1 VVTVSLVERL
11 QRASAWR
18 NVPARWHTPLLVLSG
33 VVFLV
38 GSVLA
43 YRGLAIDWQNVN
55 VVLLLIVLVIGTPA
69 TIAIN
74 GAELRVIAAI
84 EAITLPW
91 MTALR
96 TVVLATAANMLPL
109 PGAAVVRTHT
119 LVSHGVAL
127 AAAVRVILA
136 AALCWVGVAAVL
148 ASIAAASFS
157 GVFALALGVF
167 GSAAVVVSAVTLH
180 TSGRLFWQLIA
191 VELVTTVL
199 HAARLWLVFIALTI
213 TVDIR
218 EPLVL
223 AAASP
228 LAAAAGVFPSG
239 LGLSEA
245 LAAGMAA
252 TIGLSAAAGFAAT
265 ALMRVIGLAGTAVV
279 ALVLGLSKHDSD
291 ATARPNDSDGR
302 A

>member
-1 VVTVSLVERL
+1 MSLFERL

-18 NVPARWHTPLLVLSG
+18 NVPQRWHTPLLVLSG
-33 VVFLV
+33 TVFFV

-43 YRGLAIDWQNVN
+43 YRGLDIDWQNVN
-55 VVLLLIVLVIGTPA
+55 VVLLLIVLLVGTPA
-69 TIAIN
+69 TIAMN

-84 EAITLPW
+84 EAVTLPW

-127 AAAVRVILA
+127 AAAVRAILA
-136 AALCWVGVAAVL
+136 AALCWVGVSAVL
-148 ASIAAASFS
+148 ASAAAASFS

-167 GSAAVVVSAVTLH
+167 GSAAVVIGAAVLRTN
-180 TSGRLFWQLIA
+180 GQLFWQLIA

-199 HAARLWLVFIALTI
+199 HAVRLWLVFIALTI

-218 EPLVL
+218 EPFVL

-245 LAAGMAA
+245 IAAGMAA

-279 ALVLGLSKHDSD
+279 ALVLGANRHDSGEP
-291 ATARPNDSDGR
+291 ARPNDSDGQ